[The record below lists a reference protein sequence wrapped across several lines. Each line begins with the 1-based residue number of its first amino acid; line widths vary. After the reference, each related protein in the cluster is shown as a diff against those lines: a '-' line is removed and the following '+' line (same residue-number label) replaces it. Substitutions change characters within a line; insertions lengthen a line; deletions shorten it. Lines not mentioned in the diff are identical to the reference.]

1 MPIKEAMP
9 LDKIMQAT
17 TSIQAGM
24 HAPEFTSLLTTGD
37 AVKLN
42 DYKGKKVVLYFYP
55 KDDTPGCTIEAC
67 GLRDQYA
74 KIRELGAEV
83 LGVSVDNVV
92 SHQHFTQKF
101 NLPFQL
107 VADSDK
113 SITKAYGVLNEKSNM
128 ARRVTFIIDE
138 KGIVEKVFDPVKADA
153 HTQQVIDALSQ

>member
-1 MPIKEAMP
+1 MR
-9 LDKIMQAT
+9 
-17 TSIQAGM
+17 
-24 HAPEFTSLLTTGD
+24 APEFTSLSTMGD
-37 AVKLN
+37 VVKLN
-42 DYKGKKVVLYFYP
+42 DYTGKKVVLYFYP

-67 GLRDQYA
+67 GLRDQYE

-83 LGVSVDNVV
+83 LGVSVDNVL

-101 NLPFQL
+101 SLPFQL

-153 HTQQVIDALSQ
+153 HTQQVIDALTH

>member
-1 MPIKEAMP
+1 MR
-9 LDKIMQAT
+9 
-17 TSIQAGM
+17 
-24 HAPEFTSLLTTGD
+24 APEFTSLLTTGD
-37 AVKLN
+37 VVKLN

-67 GLRDQYA
+67 GLRDQYE
-74 KIRELGAEV
+74 KIHELGAEV

-92 SHQHFTQKF
+92 SHQRFTQKF

-113 SITKAYGVLNEKSNM
+113 SITRAYGVLNEKSNM

-153 HTQQVIDALSQ
+153 HTQQVIEALSQ

>member
-1 MPIKEAMP
+1 MR
-9 LDKIMQAT
+9 
-17 TSIQAGM
+17 
-24 HAPEFTSLLTTGD
+24 APEFTSLSTMGD
-37 AVKLN
+37 VVKLN
-42 DYKGKKVVLYFYP
+42 DYTGKKVVLYFYP

-67 GLRDQYA
+67 GLRDQYE

-83 LGVSVDNVV
+83 LGVSVDNVL

-101 NLPFQL
+101 SLPFQL

-153 HTQQVIDALSQ
+153 HTQQVIDALSH

>member
-1 MPIKEAMP
+1 MR
-9 LDKIMQAT
+9 
-17 TSIQAGM
+17 
-24 HAPEFTSLLTTGD
+24 APEFTSLSTMGD
-37 AVKLN
+37 VVKLN
-42 DYKGKKVVLYFYP
+42 DYTGKKVVLYFYP

-67 GLRDQYA
+67 GLRDQYE

-83 LGVSVDNVV
+83 LGVSVDNVL

-101 NLPFQL
+101 SLPFQL

-153 HTQQVIDALSQ
+153 HTQQVIDALSP

>member
-1 MPIKEAMP
+1 
-9 LDKIMQAT
+9 
-17 TSIQAGM
+17 M
-24 HAPEFTSLLTTGD
+24 HAPEFTSLSTTGD
-37 AVKLN
+37 VVKLN

-67 GLRDQYA
+67 GLRDQYE

-83 LGVSVDNVV
+83 LGVSVDNVL

-101 NLPFQL
+101 SLPFQL

-153 HTQQVIDALSQ
+153 HTQQVIDALTH

>member
-1 MPIKEAMP
+1 
-9 LDKIMQAT
+9 MQAT

-24 HAPEFTSLLTTGD
+24 RAPEFTSLSTMGD
-37 AVKLN
+37 VVKLN
-42 DYKGKKVVLYFYP
+42 DYTGKKVVLYFYP
-55 KDDTPGCTIEAC
+55 RDDTPGCTIEAC

-107 VADSDK
+107 IADSDT
-113 SITKAYGVLNEKSNM
+113 SITKAYGVVNEKSNM
-128 ARRVTFIIDE
+128 ANGDTFTIAE
-138 KGIVEKVFDPVKADA
+138 RGN
-153 HTQQVIDALSQ
+153 

>member
-1 MPIKEAMP
+1 
-9 LDKIMQAT
+9 
-17 TSIQAGM
+17 M

-37 AVKLN
+37 VVKLQ

-67 GLRDQYA
+67 GLRDQYQN
-74 KIRELGAEV
+74 IRELGAEV

-101 NLPFQL
+101 SLPFQL

-138 KGIVEKVFDPVKADA
+138 KGVVEKVFDPVKADA
-153 HTQQVIDALSQ
+153 HTQQVIDALSH